1 MSGFN
6 FLKGLDMLLV
16 NNVNKLKKVMVFN
29 PQKSYYKFVALIR
42 AKDYR
47 NGEEKPVLT
56 NTEKQEVFVRQWLV
70 DSNEALERCLPDM
83 LAVTELFKCR
93 LYMTLDRKSTV
104 KTMMFVRNKME
115 ECLDHFVMNA
125 NASVSVRMLNKVV
138 PSASQSSDTSDNEKR
153 WMFDVDTKNKDVL
166 EVVKKLCGEDYL
178 ETFETKNGYHVVAD
192 KKFDANGRLLCLKN
206 NGKLVRFDDSAFN
219 EFEKKLLRESEVEVK
234 ANSLVLVAMGN

>member
-1 MSGFN
+1 
-6 FLKGLDMLLV
+6 MLV
-16 NNVNKLKKVMVFN
+16 DNTSKLKKVMVFN

-47 NGEEKPVLT
+47 DGDEKPVLT

-70 DSNEALERCLPDM
+70 DSEEALDKCLPDM
-83 LAVTELFKCR
+83 LAVTEMFKCR
-93 LYMTLDRKSTV
+93 LYMTTDRKSTV
-104 KTMMFVRNKME
+104 KTMMYARNKLT
-115 ECLDHFVMNA
+115 ECLDHFVMSE
-125 NASVSVRMLNKVV
+125 NASVSVRMLNKLI
-138 PSASQSSDTSDNEKR
+138 PSASQVSESSDGEKR
-153 WMFDVDTKNKDVL
+153 WMFDVDTKDENVL
-166 EVVKKLCGEDYL
+166 NVIKKLCGEDYL

-234 ANSLVLVAMGN
+234 ANSLVLVAMGG

>member
-1 MSGFN
+1 
-6 FLKGLDMLLV
+6 MLV
-16 NNVNKLKKVMVFN
+16 DNTSKLKKVMVFN

-47 NGEEKPVLT
+47 DGDEKPVLT

-70 DSNEALERCLPDM
+70 DSEEALDKCLPDM
-83 LAVTELFKCR
+83 LAVTEMFKCR
-93 LYMTLDRKSTV
+93 LYMTTDRKSTV
-104 KTMMFVRNKME
+104 KTMMYARNKLI
-115 ECLDHFVMNA
+115 ECLDHFVMSE
-125 NASVSVRMLNKVV
+125 NASVSVRMLNKLI
-138 PSASQSSDTSDNEKR
+138 PSASQVSESSDGEKR
-153 WMFDVDTKNKDVL
+153 WMFDVDTKDENVL
-166 EVVKKLCGEDYL
+166 NVIKKLCGEDYL

>member
-1 MSGFN
+1 
-6 FLKGLDMLLV
+6 MLV
-16 NNVNKLKKVMVFN
+16 DNTSKLKKVMVFN

-42 AKDYR
+42 AKDYKD
-47 NGEEKPVLT
+47 GDEKPVLT

-70 DSNEALERCLPDM
+70 DSEEALDKCLPDM
-83 LAVTELFKCR
+83 LAVTEMFKCR
-93 LYMTLDRKSTV
+93 LYMTTDRKSTV
-104 KTMMFVRNKME
+104 KTMMYARNKLT
-115 ECLDHFVMNA
+115 ECLDHFVMSE
-125 NASVSVRMLNKVV
+125 NASVSVRMLNKLI
-138 PSASQSSDTSDNEKR
+138 PSASQVSESSDGEKR
-153 WMFDVDTKNKDVL
+153 WMFDVDIKDENVL
-166 EVVKKLCGEDYL
+166 NVIKKLCGEDYL

>member
-1 MSGFN
+1 
-6 FLKGLDMLLV
+6 MLV
-16 NNVNKLKKVMVFN
+16 DNTSKLKKVMVFN

-42 AKDYR
+42 AKDYKD
-47 NGEEKPVLT
+47 GDEKPVLT

-70 DSNEALERCLPDM
+70 DSEEALDKCLPDM
-83 LAVTELFKCR
+83 LAVTEMFKCR
-93 LYMTLDRKSTV
+93 LYMTTDRKSTV
-104 KTMMFVRNKME
+104 KTMMYARNKLT
-115 ECLDHFVMNA
+115 ECLDHFVMSE
-125 NASVSVRMLNKVV
+125 NASVSVRMLNKLI
-138 PSASQSSDTSDNEKR
+138 PSASQVSESSDGEKR
-153 WMFDVDTKNKDVL
+153 WMFDVDTKDENVL
-166 EVVKKLCGEDYL
+166 NVIKKLCGEDYL

>member
-1 MSGFN
+1 
-6 FLKGLDMLLV
+6 MLV
-16 NNVNKLKKVMVFN
+16 DNTSKLKKVMVFN

-47 NGEEKPVLT
+47 DGTEKPVLT

-70 DSNEALERCLPDM
+70 DSEEALDKCLPDM
-83 LAVTELFKCR
+83 LAITEMFKCR
-93 LYMTLDRKSTV
+93 LYMTTDRKSTV
-104 KTMMFVRNKME
+104 KTMMYARNKLT
-115 ECLDHFVMNA
+115 ECLDHFVMSE
-125 NASVSVRMLNKVV
+125 NASVSVRMLNKLI
-138 PSASQSSDTSDNEKR
+138 PSASQVSESSDGEKR
-153 WMFDVDTKNKDVL
+153 WMFDVDTKDENVL
-166 EVVKKLCGEDYL
+166 NVIKKLCGKDYL

>member
-1 MSGFN
+1 
-6 FLKGLDMLLV
+6 MLV
-16 NNVNKLKKVMVFN
+16 DNTSKLKKVMVFN

-47 NGEEKPVLT
+47 DGDEKPVLT

-70 DSNEALERCLPDM
+70 DSEEALDKCLPDM
-83 LAVTELFKCR
+83 LAVTEMFKCR
-93 LYMTLDRKSTV
+93 LYMTTDRKSTV
-104 KTMMFVRNKME
+104 KTMMYARNKLT
-115 ECLDHFVMNA
+115 ECLDHFVMSE
-125 NASVSVRMLNKVV
+125 NASVSVRMLNKLI
-138 PSASQSSDTSDNEKR
+138 PSASQVSESSDGEKR
-153 WMFDVDTKNKDVL
+153 WMFDVDTKDENVL
-166 EVVKKLCGEDYL
+166 NVIKKLCGEDYL

>member
-1 MSGFN
+1 
-6 FLKGLDMLLV
+6 MLV
-16 NNVNKLKKVMVFN
+16 DNTSKLKKVMVFN

-47 NGEEKPVLT
+47 DGTEKPVLT

-70 DSNEALERCLPDM
+70 DSEEALDKCLPDM
-83 LAVTELFKCR
+83 LAVTEMFKCR
-93 LYMTLDRKSTV
+93 LYMTTDRKSTV
-104 KTMMFVRNKME
+104 KTMMYARNKLT
-115 ECLDHFVMNA
+115 ECLDHFVMSE
-125 NASVSVRMLNKVV
+125 NASVSVRMLNKLI
-138 PSASQSSDTSDNEKR
+138 PSASQVSESSDGEKR
-153 WMFDVDTKNKDVL
+153 WMFDVDTKDENVL
-166 EVVKKLCGEDYL
+166 NVIKKLCGEDYL